1 MPKESR
7 TEFQIQFCDKKL
19 FPVSLLSFSRF
30 SASHSRLLLFTP
42 VSGFSLFGF
51 QLSSLCPWLDSGSKT
66 CFSFRFRL
74 SLPHLLLFVLVSGFS
89 LFGFQLSSL
98 CPWLDSGS
106 KTCFSFRFRLSL
118 PHLLLFVLVSGF
130 FPFGF

>member
-51 QLSSLCPWLDSGSKT
+51 QLSSLCPCLDSGSKT

-89 LFGFQLSSL
+89 PFGFQLSFLSFTL
-98 CPWLDSGS
+98 LWSNA
-106 KTCFSFRFRLSL
+106 CFSSRFRLL
-118 PHLLLFVLVSGF
+118 PCVCFCPYSSFSTSSTGQ
-130 FPFGF
+130 